1 MRRRKRRIMARK
13 RKDAADRIQTGGGDG
28 ATIDE
33 LSVRNADDPSLGLT
47 NVGNRPPEDWAADT
61 GPTRAAES
69 SGGESWDPL
78 RSQVHPTR
86 ASEAPIGV
94 LAREAPQN
102 LQECLIQELQ
112 DLYQA
117 ESEQTRVL
125 GELERAASAEDLKSA
140 FQDHLTET
148 QQHVERLSQ
157 ILELLGE
164 SAGGSGTVPAVVVGL
179 IEESREKLEQ
189 QTNSGLRDLAII
201 AEAQKMEHNEM
212 ACYGTARA
220 IAHTLG
226 RDQEAHLLQSTLT
239 EEEQA
244 DKKLTQI
251 ALRLL
256 KQVGADAEASC
267 EYNPEPA

>member
-1 MRRRKRRIMARK
+1 MARQ
-13 RKDAADRIQTGGGDG
+13 RRNPGDRTQTGGSDG

-47 NVGNRPPEDWAADT
+47 NVGDRPAEDWAANT

-78 RSQVHPTR
+78 RSQVHPTGGDESR
-86 ASEAPIGV
+86 VGIP
-94 LAREAPQN
+94 AREAPQN
-102 LQECLIQELQ
+102 LQQCLIQELQ

-125 GELERAASAEDLKSA
+125 SELERAASANDLKSA
-140 FQDHLTET
+140 FQEHLTET
-148 QQHVERLSQ
+148 QQHVERLEQ

-164 SAGGSGTVPAVVVGL
+164 SAGGSGTVPAVVIGL
-179 IEESREKLEQ
+179 VQESREKLGQ
-189 QTNSGLRDLAII
+189 QTNGGLRDLAII

-226 RDQEAHLLQSTLT
+226 RDQEAHLLQATLT

-256 KQVGADAEASC
+256 KQVGADANASC
-267 EYNPEPA
+267 EYNPEPV